1 MNFKT
6 TLRTA
11 GVALG
16 FVAAAALPANAADL
30 SGKTVE
36 WTIPFSETGGSAKWA
51 NFFAPL
57 LSEHMAGNP
66 NVVVK
71 FMLVLGQPKAPTG
84 SKSKATLMAPLRLGH
99 LVQPSSHTCLV
110 ILAFAMNIKIG
121 FQSWLL
127 ALGVLLT

>member
-36 WTIPFSETGGSAKWA
+36 WTHP
-51 NFFAPL
+51 
-57 LSEHMAGNP
+57 
-66 NVVVK
+66 
-71 FMLVLGQPKAPTG
+71 VLRNRWFCKMGQFLCPT
-84 SKSKATLMAPLRLGH
+84 S
-99 LVQPSSHTCLV
+99 
-110 ILAFAMNIKIG
+110 F
-121 FQSWLL
+121 
-127 ALGVLLT
+127 